1 MKFKLSLNF
10 LKNYIRIKYLI
21 LYINLFL
28 FMEFRCKRCNKE
40 YSSYQSLWNHNKKF
54 HTERSEKVQNSVNF
68 GPKKS
73 IFGPL
78 KSEKIYMCRFCEKIY
93 DKKNSRWS
101 HEQKC
106 KNNKLVI
113 LENENRELKKQQNY
127 NNQIVN
133 NNQHIN
139 NGIINTH
146 NNNIVINQIG
156 RESIDCLPLQDIL
169 KILSDGNNM
178 PITCIKKVNFNKNLP
193 ENHSF
198 CTTTLEGKHF
208 TRINHKTQKP
218 EKINKVDFINEVLD
232 SSLRFISNI
241 SLMVEFDESFRDS
254 IPLEHQQKIKDIL
267 NNQDKFH
274 DPKNK
279 KAFFNCINDMSYN
292 FKDIILETWKLIQ
305 QNNSEEEFL
314 IDENFNY
321 LSSSD
326 VEE

>member
-1 MKFKLSLNF
+1 
-10 LKNYIRIKYLI
+10 
-21 LYINLFL
+21 
-28 FMEFRCKRCNKE
+28 
-40 YSSYQSLWNHNKKF
+40 
-54 HTERSEKVQNSVNF
+54 
-68 GPKKS
+68 
-73 IFGPL
+73 
-78 KSEKIYMCRFCEKIY
+78 MCRFCEKIY

-169 KILSDGNNM
+169 KILSDGNNI

-326 VEE
+326 DEK